1 MVEQVEERY
10 DVCRLVERRDLCF
23 HHPGLSFLE
32 KTSMQESQ
40 LSTFTYVYAR

>member
-1 MVEQVEERY
+1 MVEQVGERY
-10 DVCRLVERRDLCF
+10 DVCHLVERNLCF

-32 KTSMQESQ
+32 RTSTQESQ